1 MKDLK
6 NLVKSWPD
14 SGLTQQKYY
23 KKHKLSY
30 NRFQYL
36 YRGKSTRLSH
46 EKVQGRGFMELSS
59 AVLKDGEFRFTIYFP
74 TGTRIECQGVPD
86 VTFLKALLMP

>member
-1 MKDLK
+1 MA
-6 NLVKSWPD
+6 
-14 SGLTQQKYY
+14 QKRVIRRGGQEFC

-36 YRGKSTRLSH
+36 YRRKTTCLSH

-59 AVLKDGEFRFTIYFP
+59 AVLI
-74 TGTRIECQGVPD
+74 TG
-86 VTFLKALLMP
+86 

>member
-6 NLVKSWPD
+6 KLVKSWPK
-14 SGLTQQKYY
+14 SGLTQQEFC

-36 YRGKSTRLSH
+36 YRRKTTYLSH
-46 EKVQGRGFMELSS
+46 EKVHGRGFMELSP
-59 AVLKDGEFRFTIYFP
+59 AVLKNGEFRFTIYFP
-74 TGTRIECQGVPD
+74 TGARIECQGIPD